1 MAGRNEPCPC
11 GSGIKRKRCC
21 LRRADD
27 VAAKIREHDAVFD
40 DVVEWVQD
48 QHSDVVVAAGE
59 HTRLIRLMGG
69 AAGRSMSAH
78 WALADYRDASGAQPL
93 LQRYALREDLDPRVR
108 TIARELAAARLAV
121 HRVVSCQPSLLILEV
136 LDDGARLELRGE
148 RGLGTL
154 APGELVVARIAVTAA
169 GPTALGMPR
178 RRGPDCERR
187 WRARLSTLPPDPS
200 EASLAI
206 LQFIAEDAAEPLPD
220 DLALHAVT
228 LEIDD
233 VEFALD
239 DLGYDESFQDLGLAL
254 PAGYAY
260 GWPVDDESTAVDLGG
275 LASFELHE
283 GARVIVTDERAVVA
297 SSCPT
302 VLDQVVAHLRT
313 LEAFALAAVPHAA

>member
-1 MAGRNEPCPC
+1 MLGRNEPCPC
-11 GSGIKRKRCC
+11 GSGIKHKRCC

-48 QHSDVVVAAGE
+48 QHSGVVVAAGE
-59 HTRLIRLMGG
+59 RTRLIRLMGG

-78 WALADYRDASGAQPL
+78 WALGDYRDASGAQPL
-93 LQRYALREDLDPRVR
+93 LQRYAEREDLDLRVR

-148 RGLGTL
+148 QGLGTL
-154 APGELVVARIAVTAA
+154 APGELVVARIAATAT
-169 GPTALGMPR
+169 GPTTLGMAR
-178 RRGPDCERR
+178 RHGSDCERR
-187 WRARLSTLPPDPS
+187 WRARLSTLPPDPC

-220 DLALHAVT
+220 LVLHAAT

-233 VEFALD
+233 AEFALD
-239 DLGYDESFQDLGLAL
+239 DLGDDEWFQDLGLAL

-260 GWPVDDESTAVDLGG
+260 GWPIDDEATAVDLGG
-275 LASFELHE
+275 LASFELAE
-283 GARVIVTDERAVVA
+283 GARVTVTDDCAVVV

-313 LEAFALAAVPHAA
+313 LEAFAIAAVPHAA